1 MASAPKAPLHVPI
14 ALGVTAGLYAIS
26 LAGVTALQARNDAA
40 LAASH
45 RPLADAVAGVT
56 SERAALERDLHATVD
71 ALNAASS
78 AYGTAANGTSTL
90 NASLAR
96 LARQVAAATGAAA
109 RIPQTSGLP
118 AAPGTVTVATAPTTQ
133 ATTGASGKP

>member
-1 MASAPKAPLHVPI
+1 MASPRAPLHVPI

-26 LAGVTALQARNDAA
+26 LAGVAALQAQSDAA

-56 SERAALERDLHATVD
+56 SERAAFERDLRATVD

-78 AYGTAANGTSTL
+78 AYGSAAHGTSTL
-90 NASLAR
+90 DASLAA

-109 RIPQTSGLP
+109 QIPQTGGLP
-118 AAPGTVTVATAPTTQ
+118 AAPGTVSVATAPTTQ